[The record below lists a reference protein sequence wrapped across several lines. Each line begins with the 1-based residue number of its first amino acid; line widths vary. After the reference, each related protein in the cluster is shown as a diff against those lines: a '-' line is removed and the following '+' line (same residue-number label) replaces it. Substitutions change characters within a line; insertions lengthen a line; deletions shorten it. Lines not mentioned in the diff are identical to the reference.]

1 MTVKDASAQERV
13 AEQAR
18 QALQKRD
25 PRAALE
31 IISRLETRDLTP
43 ALLMDKAL
51 ALRMLGDLPAALRA
65 LDSALTLDPY
75 NFLAL
80 LSKAALVERTA
91 GWKAAAPIY
100 KNVLAIAPA
109 DGDLAESLRAPVR
122 RAREVVEQFAEALS
136 AHLRQSVQTL
146 RQRHAKE
153 SLERFDESLE
163 IFSGKAHPWPQQP
176 LLLHYPRL
184 PAIPFHPRTDFPW
197 LGELE
202 AATPVVQE
210 ELKGALADD
219 ADAFAPYIAYP
230 PGAPVNQWGQLNHS
244 RLWSSY
250 FLWKD
255 GERQDRACARCPRT
269 AALLESLPLARQSG
283 FAPTAMFSALEA
295 HTRIPAH
302 TGSAN
307 TRLIVH
313 LPLVLPGPAR
323 FRVGAETREWRMGEA
338 WVFDDTIEH
347 EAWNDADALRVI
359 LILDVWNPLLS
370 AAERELISAM
380 MAAKNAFQTSG

>member
-1 MTVKDASAQERV
+1 MTAKDASAAERL
-13 AEQAR
+13 AEDAR
-18 QALQKRD
+18 QALQRRD

-31 IISRLETRDLTP
+31 SLSQLDARELSP

-51 ALRMLGDLPAALRA
+51 ALRMQGDLPAALRA
-65 LDSALTLDPY
+65 LEAALTLDPY

-122 RAREVVEQFAEALS
+122 RAREVVEQFAEALRV
-136 AHLRQSVQTL
+136 HLRQSVRTL

-163 IFSGKAHPWPQQP
+163 IFSGKAHPWPQHP

-184 PAIPFHPRTDFPW
+184 PAIPFHLRTDFPW

-202 AATPVVQE
+202 AATPIIQE
-210 ELKGALADD
+210 ELRGVLDD
-219 ADAFAPYIAYP
+219 HGDTFAPYIAYP
-230 PGAPVNQWGQLNHS
+230 PGAPVNQWGELNHS
-244 RLWSSY
+244 RLWSTY
-250 FLWKD
+250 FFWKD
-255 GERQDRACARCPRT
+255 GIRQDEGCARCPRT
-269 AALLESLPLARQSG
+269 AALLEGLPMAAQPG
-283 FAPTAMFSALEA
+283 FAPTANFSALEA
-295 HTRIPAH
+295 HTRIPPH

-313 LPLVLPGPAR
+313 LPLILPGPAR
-323 FRVGAETREWRMGEA
+323 FRVGAETREWCMGEA

-359 LILDVWNPLLS
+359 LMFDVWNPLLS
-370 AAERELISAM
+370 LAERELISAM